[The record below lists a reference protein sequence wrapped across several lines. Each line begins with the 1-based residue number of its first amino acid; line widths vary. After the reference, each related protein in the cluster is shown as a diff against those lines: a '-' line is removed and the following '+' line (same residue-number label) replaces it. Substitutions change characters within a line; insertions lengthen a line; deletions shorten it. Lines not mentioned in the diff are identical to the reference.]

1 MIAGERSQIARP
13 HVFISEVLRLA
24 RHSRWNRRLRH
35 ALSIALAVFVL
46 AAGAGVASAQQ
57 GTAQLRAFPSAAV
70 ADGRST
76 ITVSAEIRDSSGRI
90 VPDGTQVV
98 FESSL
103 GQFRESI
110 VRTQNGFAQAT
121 LNVGSIAG
129 YAKIRVKV
137 LGFNIADSTDVELV
151 TSREQLSSATEY
163 IEVTARDY
171 LLYSPE
177 ARVIAATG
185 TEKGAFVR
193 YRNIEIWAD
202 DLQYNVL
209 TYELR
214 ARNARVKMGDVD
226 NEFSEVFLRMN
237 RREGFG
243 VTTYVGEGVSITRA
257 DYIAIPEI
265 IETERVGVVDIS
277 LTGIEPRQ
285 EAVDQ
290 RLLRFRDL
298 GESLS
303 EVEARKATVFP
314 GKHIQFERVGVK
326 VAGTTVL
333 RPTLFQIGLS
343 QRSPL
348 ITEEFFN
355 VTGNNVTVD
364 YPHYLSL
371 GPGNSSLLRF
381 RYGNP
386 YSTGVGAS
394 GGAYVDYEYR
404 WNQGDEMEGEL
415 VLSGLA
421 RNDWGAHVRQYW
433 QADPDTTVTAQLH
446 FPAHRSMFGSAAV
459 NRNFDG
465 FQANFSANYGR
476 SLRDT
481 FFSNEQYQLVVENTP
496 AQVGNLPAQYS
507 IGLTAS
513 QNRFAAPGV
522 SRFQQGVGLR
532 GRVWTSPLRLGS
544 IGTLHGS
551 YQISQLSGYNV
562 ESGLSHTA
570 SLSLSTSLANGLYLS
585 TTFDYVDDAF
595 SADVLGRHR
604 LTSEAFFSSGGWN
617 LYGFVSQSL
626 DVDRISMNLNAEYRF
641 SPLWRLQTRYYM
653 DRYQADVFNE
663 SSVILAYRLGFREVG
678 LSYTPKNNRIG
689 LELLGTRF

>member
-1 MIAGERSQIARP
+1 MNRHDWMYRMVQPLCLALFA
-13 HVFISEVLRLA
+13 VLILLLGSGA
-24 RHSRWNRRLRH
+24 
-35 ALSIALAVFVL
+35 AV
-46 AAGAGVASAQQ
+46 AQQ
-57 GTAQLRAFPSAAV
+57 GTAQVRAFPSAAV

-98 FESSL
+98 FETNL
-103 GQFRESI
+103 GQFREAI
-110 VRTQNGFAQAT
+110 VRTQGGFAQAT
-121 LNVGSIAG
+121 MNVGSIAG
-129 YAKIRVKV
+129 FAKIRVKV

-151 TSREQLSSATEY
+151 TSRDQLSSAREY
-163 IEVTARDY
+163 IEISARDY

-185 TEKGAFVR
+185 TEQSAYLRF
-193 YRNIEIWAD
+193 RNIEVWAN
-202 DLQYNVL
+202 DLQYNVI

-214 ARNARVKMGDVD
+214 ARNARVKMGEVD
-226 NEFSEVFLRMN
+226 QEFSEVFLRLN

-243 VTTYVGEGVSITRA
+243 VTTYVGESISVTRA
-257 DYIAIPEI
+257 DYIAIPDV
-265 IETERVGVVDIS
+265 IETERVGVVDITLS
-277 LTGIEPRQ
+277 GIEAKLDPP
-285 EAVDQ
+285 DQ
-290 RLLRFRDL
+290 RLLQFREL
-298 GESLS
+298 GDSLS
-303 EVEARKATVFP
+303 EIEAKKATVFP
-314 GKHIQFERVGVK
+314 GKHIQFERVDVK

-333 RPTLFQIGLS
+333 RPTLFQIGLN

-355 VTGNNVTVD
+355 VTGNNLTVD

-394 GGAYVDYEYR
+394 GGTYVDYEYR
-404 WNQGDEMEGEL
+404 WNKGDDMEGEF

-433 QADPDTTVTAQLH
+433 QADQDTTVTAQMY
-446 FPAHRSMFGSAAV
+446 FPAHRSMFGSAAI

-465 FQANFSANYGR
+465 FQANLSANYGR

-481 FFSNEQYQLVVENTP
+481 FFSTEQYQFVIENTP

-507 IGLTAS
+507 VGLTAS
-513 QNRFAAPGV
+513 QSRFVGPQV
-522 SRFQQGVGLR
+522 SRFQQGVGMR

-544 IGTLHGS
+544 IGTMHGS
-551 YQISQLSGYNV
+551 YQIAHLNGYNV
-562 ESGLSHTA
+562 ESGLTHTA
-570 SLSLSTSLANGLYLS
+570 SLSLSTSMANGLYLS

-595 SADVLGRHR
+595 SASVLGRQR
-604 LTSEAFFSSGGWN
+604 LTSEAFYASGGWN

-626 DVDRISMNLNAEYRF
+626 DVDRLAVNVNAEYRF
-641 SPLWRLQTRYYM
+641 SPIWRLQTRYFM
-653 DRYQADVFNE
+653 DRYQADIFTE
-663 SSVILAYRLGFREVG
+663 SSIVLAYRLGFREVG

-689 LELLGTRF
+689 FELLGTRF

>member
-1 MIAGERSQIARP
+1 MTLLAS
-13 HVFISEVLRLA
+13 VLLF
-24 RHSRWNRRLRH
+24 
-35 ALSIALAVFVL
+35 LAVGL
-46 AAGAGVASAQQ
+46 AWAQQ

-76 ITVSAEIRDSSGRI
+76 IIVSAEIRDSSGRI

-98 FESSL
+98 FETNL

-110 VRTQNGFAQAT
+110 VRTQGGFAQAT

-151 TSREQLSSATEY
+151 SSRDQLSSAREY
-163 IEVTARDY
+163 IEISARDY

-185 TEKGAFVR
+185 TERSAYLR
-193 YRNIEIWAD
+193 YRNIEVWAN
-202 DLQYNVL
+202 DLQYNVV

-214 ARNARVKMGDVD
+214 ARDARVKMGDTDQV
-226 NEFSEVFLRMN
+226 FSEVFLRLN

-243 VTTYVGEGVSITRA
+243 VTTYVGESISITRA
-257 DYIAIPEI
+257 DYIAIPDV
-265 IETERVGVVDIS
+265 IETERVGVVDITVS
-277 LTGIEPRQ
+277 GIEAKLDPP
-285 EAVDQ
+285 DQ
-290 RLLRFRDL
+290 RLLQFREL

-303 EVEARKATVFP
+303 EIEARKATVFP
-314 GKHIQFERVGVK
+314 GKHIQFERVDVK

-333 RPTLFQIGLS
+333 RPTLFQIGLN

-355 VTGNNVTVD
+355 VTGNNLTVD

-394 GGAYVDYEYR
+394 GGTYVDYEYR
-404 WNQGDEMEGEL
+404 WNRGDDMEGEF

-433 QADPDTTVTAQLH
+433 QADPDTTVTAQMY

-465 FQANFSANYGR
+465 YQANFSANYGR

-481 FFSNEQYQLVVENTP
+481 FFSNEQYQFVIENTP

-507 IGLTAS
+507 VGLTAS
-513 QNRFAAPGV
+513 QSRFVGPQV

-544 IGTLHGS
+544 IGTLYGS
-551 YQISQLSGYNV
+551 YQISHLSGYNV
-562 ESGLSHTA
+562 DSGLSHNA
-570 SLSLSTSLANGLYLS
+570 SISLSNSMANGLYLS

-595 SADVLGRHR
+595 SSDVLGRQR
-604 LTSEAFFSSGGWN
+604 LTSEAFYASGPWN

-626 DVDRISMNLNAEYRF
+626 DVDRLAVNLNAEYRF
-641 SPLWRLQTRYYM
+641 SPIWRLQTRYFM
-653 DRYQADVFNE
+653 DRYQADVFTE
-663 SSVILAYRLGFREVG
+663 SSVVLAYRLGFREVG

-689 LELLGTRF
+689 FELLGTRF